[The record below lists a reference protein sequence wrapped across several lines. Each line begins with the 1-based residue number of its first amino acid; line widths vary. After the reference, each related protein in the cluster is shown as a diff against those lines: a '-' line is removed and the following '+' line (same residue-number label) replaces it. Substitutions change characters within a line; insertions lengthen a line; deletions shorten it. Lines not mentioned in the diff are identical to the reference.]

1 AHQARTL
8 IKRSWKSEAS
18 NSYYFLISDEEIRNY
33 YSELIGEI
41 AESHHWS
48 SKKVYDTFLE
58 RRVNAPA
65 FFDNNTWEV
74 DALK

>member
-1 AHQARTL
+1 MVLLKKKAIFEIVRQLHAHQARTL

-48 SKKVYDTFLE
+48 SKKSTILF
-58 RRVNAPA
+58 
-65 FFDNNTWEV
+65 
-74 DALK
+74 